1 MHPSLAFQ
9 KAKRA
14 QLCQKLEQEL
24 DRMLPLLKAWGV
36 QKVILFKLR
45 MTSDMDLLVVMETS
59 KRFLDRLDELYGLL
73 DPKIAL
79 DLLVYTPE
87 EFYRLRETSPL
98 VQRAIAE
105 GRVNPKAEGHS
116 WWRQAERDLDDAR
129 YAFDGQRYNLTC
141 FLAQQSAE
149 KALKAYL
156 YAQEVEL
163 VWGYSVRELCTT
175 SVTFDVAFEELGRQ
189 VTPLDQYYIPTR
201 YPNGLPGGVPFEAY
215 NIEDGQR
222 ALRLA
227 SHVLDAVQ
235 ERFSINDVTET

>member
-14 QLCQKLEQEL
+14 QRRQKLEQEL
-24 DRMLPLLKAWGV
+24 DCMLPLLKAWGV

-45 MTSDMDLLVVMETS
+45 MTSDLDLLVVMETS

-79 DLLVYTPE
+79 DLLVYYTQE

-98 VQRAIAE
+98 VRRAIAE
-105 GRVNPKAEGHS
+105 GRVNPK
-116 WWRQAERDLDDAR
+116 
-129 YAFDGQRYNLTC
+129 
-141 FLAQQSAE
+141 
-149 KALKAYL
+149 
-156 YAQEVEL
+156 
-163 VWGYSVRELCTT
+163 
-175 SVTFDVAFEELGRQ
+175 FEELGRQ
-189 VTPLDQYYIPTR
+189 VAPLDQYYIPTC

-215 NIEDGQR
+215 NIKDGQR

-227 SHVLDAVQ
+227 SRVLDAVQ
-235 ERFSINDVTET
+235 ERLSINDVTET